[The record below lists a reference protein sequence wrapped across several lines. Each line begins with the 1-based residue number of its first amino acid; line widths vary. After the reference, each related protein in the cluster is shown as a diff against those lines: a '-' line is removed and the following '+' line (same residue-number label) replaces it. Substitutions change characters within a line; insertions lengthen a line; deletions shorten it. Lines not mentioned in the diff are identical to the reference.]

1 VGADQ
6 RKLEEM
12 ARLPGVDLRVL
23 VPPSWRDAR
32 GDLVLERAHVE
43 GYDLRVTPIRFNGHF
58 HAHYYPQFNRQVR
71 AFRPDIVHI
80 DEEPYNLATWHA
92 LWHARRSGA
101 KTLFFSW
108 QNIARRYP
116 LPFRLGERWVL
127 RRVDYAIVGTPSAA
141 QVWRRK
147 GYRGPLAVIPQ
158 FGVDPDLFCPPPR
171 PREGG
176 TFVVGFVGRLVEE
189 KGGAV
194 LLDALAHIDGV
205 WQLDILG
212 DGPDKPA
219 LVEQARR
226 LHIADRITFGT
237 LPSTRMPGYYQ
248 GIDALVVPSLTR
260 PNWKEQFGRVI
271 VEAMSCGVPV
281 IGSASGNIPDVMGDA
296 GLIVPEGDSAALA
309 ERLHQVMRSPDLRRD
324 LAAQGRQRVL
334 DRYTQAQVA
343 AQTVA
348 VYHAMLHNGP
358 ADHAPG
364 SR

>member
-1 VGADQ
+1 
-6 RKLEEM
+6 
-12 ARLPGVDLRVL
+12 
-23 VPPSWRDAR
+23 
-32 GDLVLERAHVE
+32 
-43 GYDLRVTPIRFNGHF
+43 
-58 HAHYYPQFNRQVR
+58 
-71 AFRPDIVHI
+71 
-80 DEEPYNLATWHA
+80 
-92 LWHARRSGA
+92 
-101 KTLFFSW
+101 
-108 QNIARRYP
+108 
-116 LPFRLGERWVL
+116 
-127 RRVDYAIVGTPSAA
+127 
-141 QVWRRK
+141 
-147 GYRGPLAVIPQ
+147 
-158 FGVDPDLFCPPPR
+158 
-171 PREGG
+171 
-176 TFVVGFVGRLVEE
+176 VVGFVGRLVEE